1 MLKVV
6 YNAIFHYFRA
16 EFPFNW
22 AKKPIFS
29 RMQDNQ
35 QNQSVPEQ
43 FPVGSI
49 VPLSRIDISHTDEI
63 GNAAETSVAKTLL
76 NRKSHCTA
84 CGDTDGGCS
93 SCKSGSSSSEEN
105 AREVQDNGQDWFVEV
120 SFKARRKQLFKKN
133 RNGRYALSD
142 TVIVQSEH
150 GSDAGTIT
158 AVGSIAEMKKNKQ
171 EMPVLSLQRIASP
184 EDILR
189 IKENREHEKDIVREV
204 KAKTK
209 EAGLDMKIVDAE
221 WQFDRSRLSIYFSA
235 PQRVDFRELVKELA
249 RTYHARIELRQIPAR
264 EEAKRLGGIGPCG
277 LELCCSTFLNEF
289 EQINLDH
296 AKAQL
301 LPPNISKLSG
311 MCGRLKCCLLF
322 EIDNYVSALKN
333 YPPLDSFVHL
343 TEGRARMIKIDIFS
357 DTVTVI
363 GESTGTFHTV
373 SLEELN
379 ALRRNGKVEAPRE
392 YQS

>member
-1 MLKVV
+1 
-6 YNAIFHYFRA
+6 
-16 EFPFNW
+16 
-22 AKKPIFS
+22 
-29 RMQDNQ
+29 
-35 QNQSVPEQ
+35 
-43 FPVGSI
+43 
-49 VPLSRIDISHTDEI
+49 
-63 GNAAETSVAKTLL
+63 
-76 NRKSHCTA
+76 
-84 CGDTDGGCS
+84 
-93 SCKSGSSSSEEN
+93 
-105 AREVQDNGQDWFVEV
+105 
-120 SFKARRKQLFKKN
+120 
-133 RNGRYALSD
+133 
-142 TVIVQSEH
+142 
-150 GSDAGTIT
+150 
-158 AVGSIAEMKKNKQ
+158 
-171 EMPVLSLQRIASP
+171 MPVLSLQRIASP

-235 PQRVDFRELVKELA
+235 PQRVDFRELVQELA

>member
-1 MLKVV
+1 MK
-6 YNAIFHYFRA
+6 
-16 EFPFNW
+16 
-22 AKKPIFS
+22 
-29 RMQDNQ
+29 DNQ
-35 QNQSVPEQ
+35 HNQSVQEQ

-63 GNAAETSVAKTLL
+63 GNAAETSVAKSLL

-84 CGDTDGGCS
+84 CGDKDGGCS
-93 SCKSGSSSSEEN
+93 TCKSGSSPSENN
-105 AREVQDNGQDWFVEV
+105 AREVQDNAQDWFVEV
-120 SFKARRKQLFKKN
+120 SFKARRKQLYKKN

-142 TVIVQSEH
+142 TVIVQSEY

-158 AVGSIAEMKKNKQ
+158 AVGSIAEMKKNNQ
-171 EMPVLSLQRIASP
+171 ETPTLSLQRLATP

-189 IKENREHEKDIVREV
+189 IKENREHEKEITREV
-204 KAKTK
+204 KAKVK
-209 EAGLDMKIVDAE
+209 EYGLDMKIVDAE
-221 WQFDRSRLSIYFSA
+221 WQFDRSRLSVYFSA

-264 EEAKRLGGIGPCG
+264 EEAKRIGGIGPCG

-289 EQINLDH
+289 EQINLEH
-296 AKAQL
+296 AKAQM

-311 MCGRLKCCLLF
+311 MCGRLKCCLLY

-333 YPPLDSFVHL
+333 YPPLDSYVHL

-363 GESTGTFHTV
+363 GENTGTFHTV

-379 ALRRNGKVEAPRE
+379 TLRRNGKVEAPKE

>member
-1 MLKVV
+1 MK
-6 YNAIFHYFRA
+6 
-16 EFPFNW
+16 
-22 AKKPIFS
+22 
-29 RMQDNQ
+29 DNQ
-35 QNQSVPEQ
+35 NNQSVQEQ

-49 VPLSRIDISHTDEI
+49 VPLSRIDISHTDTI
-63 GNAAETSVAKTLL
+63 GNAAETSVAKSLL

-84 CGDTDGGCS
+84 CGDKDGGCS
-93 SCKSGSSSSEEN
+93 TCKSGSSPNEDN
-105 AREVQDNGQDWFVEV
+105 VREVQDNAQDWFVEV

-142 TVIVQSEH
+142 TVIVQSEY

-158 AVGSIAEMKKNKQ
+158 AVGSIAEMKKNNQ
-171 EMPVLSLQRIASP
+171 ETPTISLQRLATP
-184 EDILR
+184 EDILQ
-189 IKENREHEKDIVREV
+189 IKANREQEKEIIREV
-204 KAKTK
+204 KAKVK
-209 EAGLDMKIVDAE
+209 EYGLDMKIVDAE
-221 WQFDRSRLSIYFSA
+221 WQFDRSRLSVYFSA

-249 RTYHARIELRQIPAR
+249 RIYHARIELRQIPAR
-264 EEAKRLGGIGPCG
+264 EEAKRIGGIGPCG

-289 EQINLDH
+289 EQINLEH
-296 AKAQL
+296 AKAQM

-311 MCGRLKCCLLF
+311 MCGRLKCCLLY

-333 YPPLDSFVHL
+333 YPPLDSYVHL

-379 ALRRNGKVEAPRE
+379 TLRRNGKVEAPKE